1 MLEVENFLDQNTF
14 DNFLHLAERVN
25 ETPATP
31 CVKTNWYY
39 TTDGLYGVHTRFSEK
54 KGNFRDT
61 RFSENDSRRTRLH
74 PDFEDDLQIEIRLAL
89 KSFLENYTSKIQ
101 QVGKNF
107 VSPNFNISH
116 IKLEF
121 QYTDVLKSHVKH
133 KHNED
138 LIGTIYISPKVAKGT
153 VFFQDETYIVPWKP
167 NKCSFHTKNIFHLF
181 ENDTETD
188 KRFTI
193 NFFVTSDN

>member
-31 CVKTNWYY
+31 CVKNNWYY
-39 TTDGLYGVHTRFSEK
+39 DTDGIHGVNTRFSGK
-54 KGNFRDT
+54 KYDLH
-61 RFSENDSRRTRLH
+61 EIELH
-74 PDFEDDLQIEIRLAL
+74 PDFDDNLQFEIHSEL
-89 KSFLENYTSKIQ
+89 KSFLENYKSKIQ
-101 QVGKNF
+101 QVGKKL
-107 VSPNFNISH
+107 VAPNFNVSH
-116 IKLEF
+116 IKSEF

-133 KHNED
+133 AHAQD

-153 VFFQDETYIVPWKP
+153 VFLQNKTYIVPWKP
-167 NKCSFHTKNIFHLF
+167 NKCSFHTKNILHSF
-181 ENDTETD
+181 ENDTETH